1 MLRRSALVWHSV
13 ELSDMERDYLQTCPI
28 SSLKLQL
35 IKCFKKQ
42 APVALQ
48 ALATSRFT
56 LADIRA
62 GKSLRGFAQEMI
74 RNARAAEM
82 TSAYN
87 QLLSVWNGL
96 DVPLQMLIPLPDAD
110 MTLLQFFT
118 EVDKK
123 EPIFYN
129 MAHRGQ
135 RDRELRQ
142 DTRRPNRPLD
152 KRGISPRPPPA
163 N

>member
-1 MLRRSALVWHSV
+1 MV
-13 ELSDMERDYLQTCPI
+13 
-28 SSLKLQL
+28 
-35 IKCFKKQ
+35 
-42 APVALQ
+42 LQ

-62 GKSLRGFAQEMI
+62 GKSLCRFAQEMI

-110 MTLLQFFT
+110 TTLLQFFT

-123 EPIFYN
+123 EPILYN

-152 KRGISPRPPPA
+152 KHGISPHPPSA